1 MGPFSTSHV
10 PGGGPRSRNSISI
23 ATHRLA
29 SADLLGPR
37 ANRVTCSPVVFNDIK
52 HLTATCDR
60 RARFRHPVTARGSSH
75 ALLPWALPRERTSP
89 HICNDIN
96 GLAPDDRR
104 VHRTPQPAPGRRAQ
118 HSKHFLQA
126 PAARC
131 CPP

>member
-1 MGPFSTSHV
+1 MGFWATHT
-10 PGGGPRSRNSISI
+10 RSRARTNVST
-23 ATHRLA
+23 ATGPPG
-29 SADLLGPR
+29 LGRRAPPR
-37 ANRVTCSPVVFNDIK
+37 PTVERTTTCSPVVFNDIK

-75 ALLPWALPRERTSP
+75 ALLPWALPRERTTP

-96 GLAPDDRR
+96 GLTPDDRR

-131 CPP
+131 CRP